1 MEDIYTM
8 SSHGGED
15 SPGIFPRNIYMPC
28 VITGVSFLTRIIPL
42 GNMYTP
48 CVITGA
54 RTRRVY
60 ILIRNINAVCNHGG
74 EFPHLDYSL
83 REYAYSVCNHG
94 GEDTPGICLYGIYIY
109 TPRVVTGVSIAHQNY
124 SFTERALAVCTQ
136 CNLG

>member
-1 MEDIYTM
+1 MEDIYTVC
-8 SSHGGED
+8 SHGGED

-42 GNMYTP
+42 GNLHTP

-60 ILIRNINAVCNHGG
+60 
-74 EFPHLDYSL
+74 
-83 REYAYSVCNHG
+83 AYT
-94 GEDTPGICLYGIYIY
+94 EYIY
-109 TPRVVTGVSIAHQNY
+109 TPRVVTGVNFAHQNF

-136 CNLG
+136 FVIVYELC